1 MVAFEIKINVR
12 GIFPFYTLFYTC
24 KKQHMTILEYTHAIY
39 DFTYFKKTD
48 LTLQKGNWVI

>member
-1 MVAFEIKINVR
+1 
-12 GIFPFYTLFYTC
+12 
-24 KKQHMTILEYTHAIY
+24 MTILEYTHAIY